1 MCFLPT
7 ESDRG
12 AVSVLRPSV
21 LCFLG
26 SHWRCLG
33 RGRPSK
39 LEIWMNFDRKY
50 LVCSLSFAALG
61 LVLGIFMAA
70 TNDHSELVAHAH
82 ILLIGFVLSFI
93 YGIIHKLWLTHPNR
107 AVANFQFVLHQLS
120 AITISAG
127 LFLLYGNMV
136 DGSKVEPILG
146 TASVGVL
153 LGMLL
158 MIYMVIKFGDKKSA
172 A

>member
-1 MCFLPT
+1 M
-7 ESDRG
+7 R
-12 AVSVLRPSV
+12 
-21 LCFLG
+21 
-26 SHWRCLG
+26 
-33 RGRPSK
+33 
-39 LEIWMNFDRKY
+39 MNLDKKY

-61 LVLGIFMAA
+61 LIVGIFMAA

-93 YGIIHKLWLTHPNR
+93 YGIIHKLWLAQPSR
-107 AVANFQFVLHQLS
+107 PVANFQFVLHQVS
-120 AITISAG
+120 AITISVG
-127 LFLLYGNMV
+127 LFLLYGNIV
-136 DGSKVEPILG
+136 EGPKVEPILG
-146 TASVGVL
+146 AASFGVL